1 MVGVTRL
8 LAGALAMLGLAACAA
23 PGRPGP
29 PAVAVTSTTT
39 TAVDGIRDRTVP
51 WEAGRLDADPRR
63 VVVSWTG
70 GDPAADPSDPCWV
83 GYAPEVSAEPD
94 RVVVRL
100 RSYRSR
106 VPLAPQQF
114 CTDMGFVR
122 TLTVRLHDD
131 LGGRPVVDG
140 HDGRRRRLAPVPLQP
155 RWLPEGWRL
164 VDEFGQGGTWERGYG
179 PGPAAGG
186 AARGGVGV
194 SRVTVSDGPPSVG
207 RTGLGGPGPAATGA
221 GPAMEGRPRPRP
233 ERPRSGPRVIAR
245 PSVRGVTAAVERS
258 PADGWMAVRW
268 REGRRGLAVRATFP
282 TDPSDRAVAAVRDL
296 LVRIARSLR

>member
-29 PAVAVTSTTT
+29 PAVAVHSTT

-106 VPLAPQQF
+106 VPLGPQQF

-164 VDEFGQGGTWERGYG
+164 VDEFGQAGAGGGTWERGYG
-179 PGPAAGG
+179 PGPAAAG
-186 AARGGVGV
+186 ATRGGVRV
-194 SRVTVSDGPPSVG
+194 SRVTVTDGPPSVG
-207 RTGLGGPGPAATGA
+207 RTGLGGQGD
-221 GPAMEGRPRPRP
+221 
-233 ERPRSGPRVIAR
+233 RVIAR
-245 PSVRGVTAAVERS
+245 PSVRGGTAAVERS
-258 PADGWMAVRW
+258 PADGWMVVRW

-282 TDPSDRAVAAVRDL
+282 TDPSDRAVLAVRDL